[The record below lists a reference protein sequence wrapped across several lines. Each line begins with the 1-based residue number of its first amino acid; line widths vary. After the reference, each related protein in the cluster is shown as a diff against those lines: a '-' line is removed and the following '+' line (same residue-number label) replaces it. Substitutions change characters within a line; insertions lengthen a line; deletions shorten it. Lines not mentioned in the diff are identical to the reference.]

1 MTDAGIYGLC
11 VIGECKKIQFLD
23 LQMTKV
29 TSEGVIM
36 ALQNLSSLTGLLHFS
51 TTKALHEI
59 HQRVLE
65 NKLSDI
71 KKFSLSGII
80 ISFDTPWCNWE
91 KFLKST
97 VFLCPSITEVDL
109 RGDSK
114 LSNDIILLDLLPL
127 DKLERL
133 NVDVRG
139 NAGGLIAFLKIRG
152 SSLKHLRA
160 PVFDEDCIPSIAQYC
175 PNLRS
180 LSLLSVTEV
189 VGTVGRY
196 VSPQVRRQRDKLM
209 LKQPIFKYLE
219 KLDLCFEV
227 DAAMLTESI
236 CLLLSS
242 PSLKYVD
249 IYNCAVFTDD
259 VLKRATNAH
268 SFPNLV
274 SFKMAN
280 CELATHK
287 ILDILL
293 QDNFSDHLNFIKLE
307 WWEQKE
313 PSNFDQIVDNWR
325 KIKEEKRWDLKIWLC
340 YEFQYEDERDKG
352 PFEYSSDEET
362 DEDEDEII
370 ENKIIII

>member
-1 MTDAGIYGLC
+1 
-11 VIGECKKIQFLD
+11 
-23 LQMTKV
+23 
-29 TSEGVIM
+29 M
-36 ALQNLSSLTGLLHFS
+36 ALQNLSSLTVLELED
-51 TTKALHEI
+51 TVTEVLHEI
-59 HQRVLE
+59 HQLGALE
-65 NKLSDI
+65 NNDLS
-71 KKFSLSGII
+71 KFSLSN
-80 ISFDTPWCNWE
+80 ISICALADTPSWNWE

-97 VFLCPSITEVDL
+97 VFLCPSISQVYL
-109 RGDSK
+109 CGDFEFLDDS
-114 LSNDIILLDLLPL
+114 ILLELLPL

-133 NVDVRG
+133 SVK
-139 NAGGLIAFLKIRG
+139 GLINADCLLPFLKERG
-152 SSLKHLRA
+152 RSLKHLHIA
-160 PVFDEDCIPSIAQYC
+160 VVHEDYIPLIAQYC

-180 LSLLSVTEV
+180 LSLINVRFEV
-189 VGTVGRY
+189 ESDLGIVHDVN
-196 VSPQVRRQRDKLM
+196 VSPQVRRQGDKPM

-219 KLDLCFEV
+219 KLKLFNLHE
-227 DAAMLTESI
+227 MLRESI
-236 CLLLSS
+236 CLLLLS

-249 IYNCAVFTDD
+249 ISDCAVFTDD

-274 SFKMAN
+274 SFEMAN

-293 QDNFSDHLNFIKLE
+293 QDSVSDDLNSIKLQ

-325 KIKEEKRWDLKIWLC
+325 KIKEKKRWDLKIWLC
-340 YEFQYEDERDKG
+340 YEFQHVCQHVYNKKSYFNKG

-370 ENKIIII
+370 KNKIIII